1 MNLNEIIN
9 VGAVAGIGLFFV
21 FFEPNNNYSYFSE
34 TGWRNNVIK
43 DFYVKIKY
51 FFQNIN
57 NKYYYTKFYFIT
69 FILSLFLA
77 ITGFVTLI
85 ACVLKSYTS
94 PSYMI
99 ERHQYLQFYLDM
111 KWFTLVALALSA
123 LLILLTVIKDFIK
136 CPFFWKVIY
145 VLGIILIVFCVY
157 DMIDFFTNR
166 ANIPGGTLAWNLN
179 DLLAPLEEKL
189 ASMIVYGLMGL
200 PKSEFHFSVLLYSLL
215 KMVFMA
221 LPLAV
226 FVLLVYHVLVDLRYT
241 NMYNGIVIYF
251 CFFPALFTFI
261 RYPLSI
267 LGMIIAYIVL
277 TIVIPFVFDYVDR
290 IINKNEA
297 SSDE

>member
-21 FFEPNNNYSYFSE
+21 FFEPNYHSSYLFES
-34 TGWRNNVIK
+34 TRPNNVIK
-43 DFYVKIKY
+43 DFYLKIKD

-57 NKYYYTKFYFIT
+57 NKYYYTNSSFIT
-69 FILSLFLA
+69 FILSFALA

-136 CPFFWKVIY
+136 CPLFWKVIY
-145 VLGIILIVFCVY
+145 VLGIILIVFW
-157 DMIDFFTNR
+157 
-166 ANIPGGTLAWNLN
+166 NIPGDTLAWDLNNLP
-179 DLLAPLEEKL
+179 LAENL
-189 ASMIVYGLMGL
+189 ASKIVYGLMGL
-200 PKSEFHFSVLLYSLL
+200 PKNEFHFSVLLYSLL
-215 KMVFMA
+215 KMIFKA

-226 FVLLVYHVLVDLRYT
+226 FVLLIYRFLVGLRYT

-277 TIVIPFVFDYVDR
+277 TIVIPFAFSYVDG

-297 SSDE
+297 SSGE